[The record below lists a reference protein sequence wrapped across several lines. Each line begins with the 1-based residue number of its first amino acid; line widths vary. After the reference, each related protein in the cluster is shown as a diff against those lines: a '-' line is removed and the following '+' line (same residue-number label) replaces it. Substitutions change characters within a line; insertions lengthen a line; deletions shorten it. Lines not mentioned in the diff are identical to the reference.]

1 MWVDKKR
8 SWLETVIVG
17 GFALPHIWL
26 RTCIV
31 TGISIV
37 VTILYEEVPQLHYSL
52 TPAPFTIIGLPLGI
66 FLGFRNNTAYD
77 RFWEGRKLWG
87 SLVNT
92 TRSLTRQV
100 LTLIEPQADAD
111 PVESTPEAIKKFE
124 NEVVHMVIA
133 YVHALR
139 HHLRD
144 TKPFEPLS
152 HILPKEEVEKLED
165 EENVPLA
172 LLQRMGEKFVEARR
186 KKWVHAFH
194 IPVLEGSLTGLTD
207 IQGACERIKGTPIP
221 FSYTVLMHRIVAGYC
236 TLLPFGLMESIKW
249 ATPAVVLAI
258 SYCFFGLDA
267 IGDEIEQ
274 PFGMDI
280 NDLPLKSISRNIER
294 NLRKRIGETVPPP
307 VEPKRGVL
315 T

>member
-1 MWVDKKR
+1 MWVDKRR

-17 GFALPHIWL
+17 GFALPHIWH
-26 RTCIV
+26 RTLIV
-31 TGISIV
+31 TALSIV

-100 LTLIEPQADAD
+100 LTLIEPQPDAD
-111 PVESTPEAIKKFE
+111 PNESTPEAIKAFE
-124 NEVVHMVIA
+124 QKSVHMVIA
-133 YVHALR
+133 FVHALR

-144 TKPFEPLS
+144 TKPFEPLE
-152 HILPKEEVEKLED
+152 HILGKEETEKLLD

-172 LLQRMGEKFVEARR
+172 ILQRMGEMFVDARR

-194 IPVLEGSLTGLTD
+194 IPVLEGSLTSLTD
-207 IQGACERIKGTPIP
+207 IQGACERIKSTPIP
-221 FSYTVLMHRIVAGYC
+221 F
-236 TLLPFGLMESIKW
+236 
-249 ATPAVVLAI
+249 
-258 SYCFFGLDA
+258 
-267 IGDEIEQ
+267 
-274 PFGMDI
+274 
-280 NDLPLKSISRNIER
+280 
-294 NLRKRIGETVPPP
+294 
-307 VEPKRGVL
+307 
-315 T
+315 